1 MEWPYF
7 LSYSGVIELR
17 MHFERFHDNDNEKG
31 KPMKKIILLCNS
43 GMSTSLMVQKM
54 KDAAAAEG
62 LECAI
67 AAYSTDKAAEVAS
80 DADCILLGP
89 QIQFQADEVRAA
101 CPGVPVAVIDMVA
114 YGTMDATLR
123 LPRPN
128 PLWVRTR
135 RRVAHGIHERYHCQ
149 DFFLG

>member
-1 MEWPYF
+1 
-7 LSYSGVIELR
+7 
-17 MHFERFHDNDNEKG
+17 
-31 KPMKKIILLCNS
+31 MKKIILLCNS

-54 KDAAAAEG
+54 KDAAAEG

-114 YGTMDATLR
+114 YGTMDGNAALAQAKSLMGENQEAR
-123 LPRPN
+123 
-128 PLWVRTR
+128 RTW
-135 RRVAHGIHERYHCQ
+135 HP
-149 DFFLG
+149 

>member
-1 MEWPYF
+1 
-7 LSYSGVIELR
+7 
-17 MHFERFHDNDNEKG
+17 
-31 KPMKKIILLCNS
+31 MKKIILLCNS

-54 KDAAAAEG
+54 KDAAVAEG

-114 YGTMDATLR
+114 YGTM
-123 LPRPN
+123 N
-128 PLWVRTR
+128 GN
-135 RRVAHGIHERYHCQ
+135 VALAQAKSLMGEN
-149 DFFLG
+149 

>member
-1 MEWPYF
+1 
-7 LSYSGVIELR
+7 

-114 YGTMDATLR
+114 YGTMDG
-123 LPRPN
+123 N
-128 PLWVRTR
+128 
-135 RRVAHGIHERYHCQ
+135 VALAQAKSLMGEN
-149 DFFLG
+149 

>member
-1 MEWPYF
+1 
-7 LSYSGVIELR
+7 
-17 MHFERFHDNDNEKG
+17 MHFERFHDNEKG

-54 KDAAAAEG
+54 KDVAAAEG
-62 LECAI
+62 FDCTV
-67 AAYSTDKAAEVAS
+67 AAYSTDKAAQVAA

-114 YGTMDATLR
+114 YGVMDGAAALKQAKS
-123 LPRPN
+123 LMGEN
-128 PLWVRTR
+128 
-135 RRVAHGIHERYHCQ
+135 
-149 DFFLG
+149 

>member
-1 MEWPYF
+1 
-7 LSYSGVIELR
+7 
-17 MHFERFHDNDNEKG
+17 MHFERFHDNEKG

-114 YGTMDATLR
+114 YGTMDG
-123 LPRPN
+123 N
-128 PLWVRTR
+128 
-135 RRVAHGIHERYHCQ
+135 VALARAKSLMGEN
-149 DFFLG
+149 